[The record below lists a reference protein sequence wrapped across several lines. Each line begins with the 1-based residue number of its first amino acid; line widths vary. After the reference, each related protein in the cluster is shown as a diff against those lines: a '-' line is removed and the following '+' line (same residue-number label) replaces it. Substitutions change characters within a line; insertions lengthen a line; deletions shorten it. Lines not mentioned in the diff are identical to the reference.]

1 MIRRVLRLHRNTGPT
16 GPEACEHSATELLGF
31 NRGVSFLR
39 CKACAYVLVAQGERA
54 WAIQPARS
62 SI

>member
-1 MIRRVLRLHRNTGPT
+1 MIRRVQRLHGDGGST

-54 WAIQPARS
+54 WAIQPTQGS
-62 SI
+62 V